1 MPIYRQVRA
10 KLMRYLHCS
19 ITNGQA
25 VPPEKRHQFVHAVL
39 RIATIAALLA
49 AFLGGKFSFVRFA
62 SESASNQ
69 WLELRLWFTLATIVG
84 IALQRIV
91 FNTRV
96 QLLRSRQLVWMLFA
110 VFGLNVG
117 LFLHLVSF
125 GTPESIV
132 PYATDFAY
140 VAIHTVLFAYL
151 IRTNDDVLVFIYFAE
166 AIGLV
171 LFVFAFAGF
180 GHPELYGAGWAPFG
194 SPITFYRI
202 EFLVFCGAL
211 YAAVH
216 ASQRRVLNLHMVMA
230 AIGLFAALSSLSKG
244 ALLASALTGIYLV
257 AAFLVVARPQRAVT
271 VAAIFMV
278 VAGAIAVHWSE
289 QFSARLNY
297 LQPAGAVTIEN
308 PPAAAATPPVRTAQ
322 ASTSGDLNQGAAVV
336 QFDRNQFL
344 MTNTVSVNDPTQ
356 RIRLFIHAWDQFWA
370 NKLRGVG
377 FGRFDVKAI
386 NSNGTD
392 FDHYR
397 YPHNVI
403 FELLAATGVIGTAL
417 FSIAVMIGLVVIHQA
432 AGRDPD
438 LLFLVGYPLFVLV
451 SAQFTGDIYDF
462 RGFFLV
468 SIIIA
473 AIAWSGDRE
482 NINLVKARQ
491 SSG

>member
-1 MPIYRQVRA
+1 
-10 KLMRYLHCS
+10 MRYLPWS
-19 ITNGQA
+19 ITNAQA
-25 VPPEKRHQFVHAVL
+25 VPPERLHQLAHAVL

-49 AFLGGKFSFVRFA
+49 AFLGGKFSFGRFV

-69 WLELRLWFTLATIVG
+69 WLELRLWFTLATIAG
-84 IALQRIV
+84 IALQRFV
-91 FNTRV
+91 LDTRV

-117 LFLHLVSF
+117 LFLHLVWF
-125 GTPESIV
+125 GTPASIV
-132 PYATDFAY
+132 PYATDLAY
-140 VAIHTVLFAYL
+140 VAIHAVLFAYL
-151 IRTNDDVLVFIYFAE
+151 VRGNDDVLIFIYFAE

-180 GHPELYGAGWAPFG
+180 GHPELYGTGWAPFG
-194 SPITFYRI
+194 TPITFYRT

-211 YAAVH
+211 YAAFH
-216 ASQRRVLNLHMVMA
+216 TSQRRLCYMHMVIA
-230 AIGLFAALSSLSKG
+230 AVGLFATLSSLSKG
-244 ALLASALTGIYLV
+244 ALLASALIGIYLV
-257 AAFLVVARPQRAVT
+257 TAFLVVARPQRAVT
-271 VAAIFMV
+271 VIAIFVV
-278 VAGAIAVHWSE
+278 VAGAIAGHWSE

-297 LQPAGAVTIEN
+297 LQQAGVVAIEN
-308 PPAAAATPPVRTAQ
+308 PPAAAATPSLRTPQ
-322 ASTSGDLNQGAAVV
+322 ASATGDLNQGAAVL
-336 QFDRNQFL
+336 QFDPNQLL
-344 MTNTVSVNDPTQ
+344 MTNTVVVNDRTQ

-386 NSNGTD
+386 NSTGTD

-403 FELLAATGVIGTAL
+403 FELLAATGVIGAAL

-451 SAQFTGDIYDF
+451 SAQFTGDIFDF

-468 SIIIA
+468 SIIIVS
-473 AIAWSGDRE
+473 IAWPGDRE
-482 NINLVKARQ
+482 KKIG
-491 SSG
+491 S